1 MVVHP
6 EEPVLGE
13 SVQDKPKEGPVQEVV
28 MQAREAP
35 STQEASMMQ
44 VWEAPIT

>member
-1 MVVHP
+1 
-6 EEPVLGE
+6 
-13 SVQDKPKEGPVQEVV
+13 V